1 MIVYHFYDRT
11 VSITMVTKIIFSRF
25 CFVIFFDHMSIQWF
39 TRVPVATEAL
49 PKAQNGQIPC
59 ARDKKRR
66 GSKGQVA
73 TETLVLV
80 SAIHV

>member
-11 VSITMVTKIIFSRF
+11 VSITMVTKITFSRF
-25 CFVIFFDHMSIQWF
+25 FLVLFFDHMSIQWF
-39 TRVPVATEAL
+39 TGVPVATEAL

-59 ARDKKRR
+59 ARNEKRR
-66 GSKGQVA
+66 GPKGLVA
-73 TETLVLV
+73 TETLVPV

>member
-1 MIVYHFYDRT
+1 MFKD
-11 VSITMVTKIIFSRF
+11 
-25 CFVIFFDHMSIQWF
+25 FVCSLFDHMSIQWF

-66 GSKGQVA
+66 GPEGQVA

>member
-11 VSITMVTKIIFSRF
+11 VSITMVTKITFSKLF
-25 CFVIFFDHMSIQWF
+25 CHLFDHMSIQWF
-39 TRVPVATEAL
+39 TRVPFATEAL

-66 GSKGQVA
+66 GPKGQVA